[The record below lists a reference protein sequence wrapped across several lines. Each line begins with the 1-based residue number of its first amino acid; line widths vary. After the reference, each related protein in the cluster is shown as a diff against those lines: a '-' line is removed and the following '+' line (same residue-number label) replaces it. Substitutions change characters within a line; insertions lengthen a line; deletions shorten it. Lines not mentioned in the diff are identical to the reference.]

1 MKWNLKWNFFL
12 LNDRRCLIK
21 IEIGFGCCGW
31 IEWVGGVPDFVCF
44 AQHDTLIGSSTQE
57 VLLRKTQNRL

>member
-1 MKWNLKWNFFL
+1 MIGGAW
-12 LNDRRCLIK
+12 IK

-44 AQHDTLIGSSTQE
+44 AQHDTLIGSST
-57 VLLRKTQNRL
+57 RCTPTQNTEIGCNFPCLTLHM